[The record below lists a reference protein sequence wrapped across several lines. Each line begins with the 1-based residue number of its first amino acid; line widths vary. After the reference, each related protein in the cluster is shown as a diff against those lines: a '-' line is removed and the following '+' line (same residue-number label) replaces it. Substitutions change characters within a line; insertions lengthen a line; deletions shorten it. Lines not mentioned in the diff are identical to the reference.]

1 VEPQGLLRGE
11 VRPDHRRRG
20 TDHLDLMRTCARREE
35 KPASRRFFVA
45 LAQGIGRATV
55 FSLLHKQA

>member
-1 VEPQGLLRGE
+1 
-11 VRPDHRRRG
+11 
-20 TDHLDLMRTCARREE
+20 MRTCARREE